1 MVKLNTCGVLIK
13 QISDELE
20 KRANNGLRKSDL
32 TMTQMN
38 ALLILRNNNEK
49 PMPLKDLER
58 ALHVA
63 QSTAAGIINRLEQ
76 KKFVESFGSFEDKR
90 IKMVKISNL
99 GIKYCQ
105 TADER
110 VELIEKE
117 ILSSLDDVE
126 KQTLLELLKKVRD
139 SLQ

>member
-117 ILSSLDDVE
+117 ILSSLDDIE